1 MEKEKAVK
9 CVPLDLVRNLQTLS
23 RRLWDEKNPA
33 AVHVSALIEEFGDE
47 VTSMEKVL
55 GEYEAGYAGRLAI
68 AEREHAEKAAVLEAQ
83 ISDLKDRVAA
93 GDAERA
99 GLHGRIAQLSDEL
112 RKKES
117 ALADARAAGAE
128 NESGLNSRYVARMKE
143 LYDKLNRKELEM
155 LSSWEEKN
163 GELERRDGALREL
176 EADIEKRLAAGKKAL
191 AGRESALEDEFALK
205 KAELI
210 KTFERARA
218 ELQAR
223 EKSLAGREA
232 ATPDAGRK

>member
-1 MEKEKAVK
+1 MEKEKAIK
-9 CVPLDLVRNLQTLS
+9 CVPLDLVRNMQDLS

-68 AEREHAEKAAVLEAQ
+68 AEREHAEKVSVLEAQ
-83 ISDLKDRVAA
+83 IRDLKDRVAA
-93 GDAERA
+93 ADAERA
-99 GLHGRIAQLSDEL
+99 GLHKKMTELSETL
-112 RKKES
+112 RRKE
-117 ALADARAAGAE
+117 AELADARAAGAE
-128 NESGLNSRYVARMKE
+128 SESELNSRYVSRMQE
-143 LYDKLNRKELEM
+143 LYDKLNKKEQEM
-155 LSSWEEKN
+155 LASWEEKSREM
-163 GELERRDGALREL
+163 ELRAQAQEKARVEKARALDAREK
-176 EADIEKRLAAGKKAL
+176 IM
-191 AGRESALEDEFALK
+191 EDEFSLK

-223 EKSLAGREA
+223 EKSLAERESA
-232 ATPDAGRK
+232 LRDAGRK

>member
-68 AEREHAEKAAVLEAQ
+68 AEREHAEKVAVLEAQ
-83 ISDLKDRVAA
+83 IKDLKERAAA

-99 GLHGRIAQLSDEL
+99 GLHKKMAEL
-112 RKKES
+112 AETLRRKDSE
-117 ALADARAAGAE
+117 LADARAAGAE
-128 NESGLNSRYVARMKE
+128 SESELNSRYVTRMQE
-143 LYDKLNRKELEM
+143 LYDKLNKKEQEM
-155 LSSWEEKN
+155 LASWEGKS
-163 GELERRDGALREL
+163 REL
-176 EADIEKRLAAGKKAL
+176 ELRAQAQEKARAEKARAL
-191 AGRESALEDEFALK
+191 DAREKIMEDEFALK

-223 EKSLAGREA
+223 ERSLAEREA
-232 ATPDAGRK
+232 ALRDAGRK

>member
-9 CVPLDLVRNLQTLS
+9 CVPLDLVRNLQALS

-55 GEYEAGYAGRLAI
+55 GEYESGYAGRLAI
-68 AEREHAEKAAVLEAQ
+68 AEREHGEKVSVLEAQ
-83 ISDLKDRVAA
+83 IGDLKERVAA
-93 GDAERA
+93 ADAERA
-99 GLHGRIAQLSDEL
+99 GLHKKISELSDLL
-112 RKKES
+112 RRKE
-117 ALADARAAGAE
+117 AELADARAAGAE
-128 NESGLNSRYVARMKE
+128 SESELNSRYVTRMQE
-143 LYDKLNRKELEM
+143 LYDKLNKKEQEM
-155 LSSWEEKN
+155 LSSWEEKS
-163 GELERRDGALREL
+163 REL
-176 EADIEKRLAAGKKAL
+176 ELRAQAQEKARVEKARAL
-191 AGRESALEDEFALK
+191 DARERIMEDEFALK

-223 EKSLAGREA
+223 ERSLAEREA
-232 ATPDAGRK
+232 AARDGGKKQ

>member
-9 CVPLDLVRNLQTLS
+9 CVPLDLVRNLQALS
-23 RRLWDEKNPA
+23 KRLWDEKNPA
-33 AVHVSALIEEFGDE
+33 AVHVSALVEEFGDE

-83 ISDLKDRVAA
+83 IRDLKERVAA
-93 GDAERA
+93 TDAERA
-99 GLHGRIAQLSDEL
+99 GLHKKMTEL
-112 RKKES
+112 AEALRRKES
-117 ALADARAAGAE
+117 ELADARAAGAE
-128 NESGLNSRYVARMKE
+128 SESELNSRYVARMQE
-143 LYDKLNRKELEM
+143 LYDKLNKKEQEM
-155 LSSWEEKN
+155 LSSWEEKS
-163 GELERRDGALREL
+163 REL
-176 EADIEKRLAAGKKAL
+176 ELRAQAQEKSRVEKARSL
-191 AGRESALEDEFALK
+191 DARESILEDEFALK

-223 EKSLAGREA
+223 EKSLAEREA
-232 ATPDAGRK
+232 ALRDAGRK

>member
-1 MEKEKAVK
+1 MEKEKAIK

-68 AEREHAEKAAVLEAQ
+68 AEREHAEKVSVLEAQ
-83 ISDLKDRVAA
+83 IRDLKDRVAA
-93 GDAERA
+93 ADAERA
-99 GLHGRIAQLSDEL
+99 GLHKKMTEL
-112 RKKES
+112 AEVLRRKE
-117 ALADARAAGAE
+117 AELADARAAGAE
-128 NESGLNSRYVARMKE
+128 SESELNSRYVSRMQE
-143 LYDKLNRKELEM
+143 LYDKLNKKEQEM
-155 LSSWEEKN
+155 LASWEEK
-163 GELERRDGALREL
+163 
-176 EADIEKRLAAGKKAL
+176 
-191 AGRESALEDEFALK
+191 GREMELRAQAQEKARVEKARALDAREKIMEDEFSLK

-223 EKSLAGREA
+223 EKSLAEREA
-232 ATPDAGRK
+232 ALRDAGRK

>member
-1 MEKEKAVK
+1 MEKEKAIK

-68 AEREHAEKAAVLEAQ
+68 AEREHAEKVSVLEAQ
-83 ISDLKDRVAA
+83 IRDLKDRVAA
-93 GDAERA
+93 ADAERA
-99 GLHGRIAQLSDEL
+99 GLHKKMTEL
-112 RKKES
+112 AEVLRRKE
-117 ALADARAAGAE
+117 AELADARAAGAE
-128 NESGLNSRYVARMKE
+128 SESELNSRYVSRMQE
-143 LYDKLNRKELEM
+143 LYDKLNKKEQEM
-155 LSSWEEKN
+155 LASWEEK
-163 GELERRDGALREL
+163 
-176 EADIEKRLAAGKKAL
+176 
-191 AGRESALEDEFALK
+191 GREMELRAQAQEKARVEKTRALDAREKIMEDEFSLK

-223 EKSLAGREA
+223 EKSLAEREA
-232 ATPDAGRK
+232 ALRDAGRK